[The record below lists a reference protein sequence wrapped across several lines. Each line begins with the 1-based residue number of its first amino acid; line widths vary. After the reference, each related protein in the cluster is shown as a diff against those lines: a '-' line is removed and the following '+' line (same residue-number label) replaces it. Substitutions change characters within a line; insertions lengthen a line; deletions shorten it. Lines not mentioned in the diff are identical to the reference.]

1 MTSGVRAGRNSHK
14 PHGSVLYYRMAISNS
29 RGFIRR
35 VVDHMTDE
43 VVIVLSGG
51 GTYEFKELFKLVYA
65 GLKEKNA
72 VSGGEEMLRL
82 RCYEKLQGLASRGLV
97 EKKLKTYRGL
107 KGLDQASS
115 VHQLARS
122 ASAITA
128 RVASAG

>member
-1 MTSGVRAGRNSHK
+1 
-14 PHGSVLYYRMAISNS
+14 MAIPIKK
-29 RGFIRR
+29 GFVRR
-35 VVDHMTDE
+35 VVDHVTDE
-43 VVIVLSGG
+43 VVNALSGG
-51 GTYEFKELFKLVYA
+51 ETYEFKELFKLVYA
-65 GLKEKNA
+65 RLKEKNA

-82 RCYEKLQGLASRGLV
+82 RCYEKLQSLASRGLV

-122 ASAITA
+122 AAAITA